1 VETEDTRLR
10 IVSEVLWQAARERLA
25 VVTGASA
32 QTRAVLYR
40 SRRSFATALSAVVSS
55 ARSQK
60 VASLSPICQR
70 WTPGTAATLV
80 GRQWTYTRC
89 VPSGSGPRHSR
100 RPFRP
105 GTIGQSS
112 VSSGCGLG
120 VALA

>member
-70 WTPGTAATLV
+70 
-80 GRQWTYTRC
+80 
-89 VPSGSGPRHSR
+89 
-100 RPFRP
+100 
-105 GTIGQSS
+105 
-112 VSSGCGLG
+112 
-120 VALA
+120 